1 MPASAA
7 ASRSAFA
14 ISFATPSGFPW
25 VGVGRRDWPTTFHL
39 LSTTTAWILVP
50 PRSMPPRITGFL
62 GLTRSL

>member
-1 MPASAA
+1 
-7 ASRSAFA
+7 
-14 ISFATPSGFPW
+14 
-25 VGVGRRDWPTTFHL
+25 L